1 MMKEKDVDITEIII
15 KQMPEKTEVQQR
27 IKLYMQTHKSTCND
41 YLYQRYKE
49 ETTYFNAILNAFCPS
64 IHFISGVKPCNSK
77 FGSINGIPIVP
88 TKIAI

>member
-49 ETTYFNAILNAFCPS
+49 ETTYFNAILNALMADLGREILVS
-64 IHFISGVKPCNSK
+64 VLNKK
-77 FGSINGIPIVP
+77 
-88 TKIAI
+88 